1 MVPVSRELTI
11 NALSDFNNSFI
22 VAIHLRCGRIFSD
35 SFTAKF
41 PTDCASERVFNLSIF
56 DDDMNKSVVYLFS
69 DSQCISPEKNNFAEY
84 SSHYLFKVCGRCQR
98 TLQGKGYSA
107 AGWDIGGS
115 V

>member
-11 NALSDFNNSFI
+11 NASSDFSNSFI

-69 DSQCISPEKNNFAEY
+69 DSQCISPEKKTTLRNIQVTIFSKFAVVARE
-84 SSHYLFKVCGRCQR
+84 HCRVKATVQL
-98 TLQGKGYSA
+98 
-107 AGWDIGGS
+107 AGT
-115 V
+115 